1 MRPLT
6 FWTDSS
12 FSLSLHLLFS
22 ESSLSPTG
30 SPSSWSSFLL
40 ERREP
45 TKGGWN
51 HSGPHPWPM
60 ESIFLPTLAGQALV
74 FKRPKHPGDASEE
87 RVFPTLPPSSTYHSL
102 YQNTQETLQK
112 KEYSQPCHHLQ
123 PTILCVV

>member
-30 SPSSWSSFLL
+30 SPSPWSSFLL

-60 ESIFLPTLAGQALV
+60 ESIFLPTLAGQVLV
-74 FKRPKHPGDASEE
+74 FKRP
-87 RVFPTLPPSSTYHSL
+87 
-102 YQNTQETLQK
+102 NTQETLQK

-123 PTILCVV
+123 PTILCTKTPRRRFRRKSIPNPATIFNLPFSV